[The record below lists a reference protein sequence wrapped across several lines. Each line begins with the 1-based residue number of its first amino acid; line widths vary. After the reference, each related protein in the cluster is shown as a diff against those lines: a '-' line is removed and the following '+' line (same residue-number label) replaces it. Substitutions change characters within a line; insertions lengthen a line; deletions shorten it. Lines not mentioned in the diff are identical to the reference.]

1 MLQIRVCT
9 LMRMCTRTWML
20 SHVQLFATLWNIAY
34 QAPLSLGFSRQEYWS
49 GFQFPIPGDLPKS
62 ETEPEFNFMPPALAC
77 EFFTTASPGKPK
89 KPENVKGHL
98 FLKNN
103 FMYLF
108 TYCCAG
114 SLLLHRLSL
123 VVASRGYSLV
133 AVWQASHCVAHLVDS
148 VGSRA
153 RQLQ

>member
-1 MLQIRVCT
+1 
-9 LMRMCTRTWML
+9 ML
-20 SHVQLFATLWNIAY
+20 SHVQLFASLWNIAY

-49 GFQFPIPGDLPKS
+49 GFQFPIPGDLP
-62 ETEPEFNFMPPALAC
+62 NFMPPALAC
-77 EFFTTASPGKPK
+77 GFFTTVSPEKPK

-114 SLLLHRLSL
+114 SLLLHKLSL

-133 AVWQASHCVAHLVDS
+133 AVWQASHCVAPLVES

-153 RQLQ
+153 CQLQYLLHMGS